1 MVLAPDT
8 EIELRNSVPSF
19 FACSMKQ
26 KYTSVSIAVVNLGSM
41 HLNLFVKK
49 IPEHDTSF
57 TIRNYFVL
65 NVGC

>member
-1 MVLAPDT
+1 
-8 EIELRNSVPSF
+8 
-19 FACSMKQ
+19 MKQ
-26 KYTSVSIAVVNLGSM
+26 KYTSVSIAVVNLDSM

-49 IPEHDTSF
+49 IPERDTSF